1 MEENQPGGKD
11 YVGAQHEDVGEEAGS
26 LDRRF
31 ASGLPGWFEQ
41 FEHSVPGEGEQI
53 EGRQRHREKPL
64 AMAEIVLEFVAVVF
78 QYVEA
83 LVLDFPARS
92 AASDDL
98 GDIVFGDGKA
108 GHPGHGIFDLALG
121 VDNFEA
127 DPVDQYRV
135 PAVAQRNGLSPAV
148 TEGLFGLSP
157 RDGGARLRR

>member
-41 FEHSVPGEGEQI
+41 FEYGVPGEGEQI
-53 EGRQRHREKPL
+53 EGRQCHREKPL

-108 GHPGHGIFDLALG
+108 GHPGHGIFDLALR

-127 DPVDQYRV
+127 DPVDQERV
-135 PAVAQRNGLSPAV
+135 LAVA
-148 TEGLFGLSP
+148 
-157 RDGGARLRR
+157 